1 MRDRLAKKFVLLL
14 LLSQIHTS
22 AFGYKPESKKAR
34 ALESKNNSG
43 DKLSGNSD
51 KAATMEKNLYDYH
64 LAGPDGKDISLAN
77 FKGKVILLVNLA
89 RESSYGSQLSAL
101 IKLSDMYKDKGLVVI
116 GVPSNDFGAC
126 EPGTDA
132 EIQKIY
138 KIDDKVSFP
147 VMGRSTLIGEEEIPL
162 YSYLTKGKGALPGG
176 DIHWNYTKFL
186 IDRNGRAIARF
197 KPDVAPD
204 SAEMLATLDEIFS
217 GTYKPALPGRQ
228 KPSSSDESMGTI

>member
-1 MRDRLAKKFVLLL
+1 MRDRLAKRFVLLL
-14 LLSQIHTS
+14 LLSQIHIS

-34 ALESKNNSG
+34 ASESKNNSG
-43 DKLSGNSD
+43 DKSSGNSD
-51 KAATMEKNLYDYH
+51 KAMEKNLYDYH
-64 LAGPDGKDISLAN
+64 LAGPDGKDISLEN

-89 RESSYGSQLSAL
+89 RESSYDSQLSAL
-101 IKLSDMYKDKGLVVI
+101 IKLSDIYKDRGLVVI

-138 KIDDKVSFP
+138 KVDDKVPFP
-147 VMGRSTLIGEEEIPL
+147 IMGRSTLIGEEEIPL

-176 DIHWNYTKFL
+176 DVHWNYTKFL
-186 IDRNGRAIARF
+186 IDQKGRAIARF

-204 SAEMLATLDEIFS
+204 SAEMLATLDEVFS
-217 GTYKPALPGRQ
+217 GTYKPTLPGRQ
-228 KPSSSDESMGTI
+228 KAPSRDESMGTI